1 MNIGMN
7 AVAKTL
13 VLEVLRG
20 YKWLISP
27 LFPPACRY
35 VPTCSEY
42 AMEAVERY
50 GAIRGS
56 LFAGWRLLRCHP
68 FARGG
73 YDPVLQ
79 KNGQEPQGRGSLQ
92 KRSRAVHPGTSLDRK
107 LLAGISKS

>member
-1 MNIGMN
+1 MKG
-7 AVAKTL
+7 AAKTL
-13 VLEVLRG
+13 VLALLRG

-42 AMEAVERY
+42 AMEAVERL
-50 GAIRGS
+50 GVTRGS

-73 YDPVLQ
+73 YDPVID
-79 KNGQEPQGRGSLQ
+79 KNRQQRRGGAVASRSGIVSFTQ
-92 KRSRAVHPGTSLDRK
+92 KRL
-107 LLAGISKS
+107 